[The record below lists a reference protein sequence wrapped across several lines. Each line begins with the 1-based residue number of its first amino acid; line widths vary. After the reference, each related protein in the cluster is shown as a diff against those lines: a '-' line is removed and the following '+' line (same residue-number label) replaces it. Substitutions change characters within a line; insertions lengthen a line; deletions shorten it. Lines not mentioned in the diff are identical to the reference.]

1 MIKMLKCENQKF
13 TLKIGRN
20 DFPELFVFDG
30 EYGKNCLMTGSVN
43 RCVAV
48 LSSWLIDSMAQMKKE
63 GRDLLEIEFN
73 YNDKLGSKL
82 TTGQREEVQTHLFDD
97 EP

>member
-20 DFPELFVFDG
+20 DFPELFVYDG

-43 RCVAV
+43 RCIAV
-48 LSSWLIDSMAQMKKE
+48 LSSWLIDSIAAMKKD
-63 GRDLLEIEFN
+63 GRELLEVEFK
-73 YNDKLGSKL
+73 YNNEFGDRLA
-82 TTGQREEVQTHLFDD
+82 TGQEEEIQMHLFDD

>member
-13 TLKIGRN
+13 TLKIGKN
-20 DFPELFVFDG
+20 DYPELFVYDG
-30 EYGKNCLMTGSVN
+30 EYGKNYIMIGSIN

-48 LSSWLIDSMAQMKKE
+48 LSSWLIDSMAAMKKD
-63 GRDLLEIEFN
+63 GRELVEVEFK
-73 YNDKLGSKL
+73 YNDSYGNKLS
-82 TTGQREEVQTHLFDD
+82 TGQKEEIQSQLFDD

>member
-13 TLKIGRN
+13 TLKIGKN
-20 DFPELFVFDG
+20 DFPELFVYDG

-48 LSSWLIDSMAQMKKE
+48 LSSWLIDSMAQMKKD
-63 GRDLLEIEFN
+63 GRELLEIKFD
-73 YNDKLGSKL
+73 YNDNYGNKL
-82 TTGQREEVQTHLFDD
+82 TTGQKEEVQTHLFDD

>member
-20 DFPELFVFDG
+20 DYPELFAYDG
-30 EYGKNCLMTGSVN
+30 EYGKNLLMTGSVN
-43 RCVAV
+43 RSIAV
-48 LSSWLIDSMAQMKKE
+48 LSSWLIDSIATMKKQ
-63 GRDLLEIEFN
+63 GRELLEIEFR
-73 YNDKLGSKL
+73 YNDNYGNRL
-82 TTGQREEVQTHLFDD
+82 TTGQMEEVQTHLFDD